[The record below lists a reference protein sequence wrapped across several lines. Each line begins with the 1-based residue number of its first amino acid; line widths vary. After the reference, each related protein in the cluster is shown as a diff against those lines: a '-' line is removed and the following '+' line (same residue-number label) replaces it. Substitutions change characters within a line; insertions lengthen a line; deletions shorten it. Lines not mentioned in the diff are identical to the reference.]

1 MLSPTI
7 HTFRLFVHVLAASV
21 WVGGQL
27 AVVGNTKIAARNPLA
42 RAAWPAFGL
51 VVVTG
56 LWSLTEVDVGDTSTD
71 YQVTLFVKVLLAMAS
86 GAAAAVHAVG
96 TGRVAVAVGGSIG
109 LVAAIGAM
117 YCGLLLTTG
126 A

>member
-7 HTFRLFVHVLAASV
+7 HTLRLFLHVLAAAV

-27 AVVGNTKIAARNPLA
+27 AAVGSTKIAGNALA
-42 RAAWPAFGL
+42 RAAWPAFAL
-51 VVVTG
+51 VVLTG
-56 LWSLTEVDVGDTSTD
+56 LWSLAEVDVGDTSTE
-71 YQVTLFVKVLLAMAS
+71 YQITLFVKVLLAMAS
-86 GAAAAVHAVG
+86 GAAAAVNAVG
-96 TGRVAVAVGGSIG
+96 TSRAAVVVGGAIG